1 MSRSRTSVPILM
13 YHSISDDTGSAG
25 FQKFVISPQ
34 TFASQLAH
42 LAENDYQP
50 ISVTQYVQA
59 MRGQVALPQRPIV
72 LTFDDG
78 FQDFHTQALPLL
90 KKFGFTATLYITT
103 GFIGG
108 TSRWLSESGDGQR
121 PMLNVAQIQEIAA
134 SNIEIGAHTHT
145 HPMLDMLPQ
154 KQVVEEVER
163 PKAILEDALGA
174 PVESFAYPFGYYSDA
189 VKRAVEA
196 AGYTSACAVRYSLS
210 SLDDDRFALARLIV
224 PADMSAAAFANAA
237 QGKIFKLASQV
248 QQVRGRIW
256 KFVRLSKSF
265 VSQQDMKYGGTN
277 V

>member
-1 MSRSRTSVPILM
+1 MSQSRTLVPILM

-59 MRGQVALPQRPIV
+59 MRGHVALPQRPVV

-90 KKFGFTATLYITT
+90 TKFGFTATLYITT

-108 TSRWLSESGDGQR
+108 TSRWLAEGGDGQR
-121 PMLNVAQIQEIAA
+121 PMLNVAQIRDIAA

-163 PKAILEDALGA
+163 PKAILEDALGIA
-174 PVESFAYPFGYYSDA
+174 IESFAYPFGYYSDA

-196 AGYTSACAVRYSLS
+196 AGYMSACAVRYSLS

-224 PADMSAAAFANAA
+224 PADMSMEAFANAA
-237 QGKIFKLASQV
+237 QGKIFKLASHV

-265 VSQQDMKYGGTN
+265 VNQQDMKYGGTN

>member
-1 MSRSRTSVPILM
+1 M
-13 YHSISDDTGSAG
+13 
-25 FQKFVISPQ
+25 
-34 TFASQLAH
+34 
-42 LAENDYQP
+42 
-50 ISVTQYVQA
+50 SVTQYFQA
-59 MRGQVALPQRPIV
+59 MRGHVALPQRPIV

-103 GFIGG
+103 GFIGE
-108 TSRWLSESGDGQR
+108 TSRWLAEGGDGQR

-189 VKRAVEA
+189 VKRAVVSSPYA
-196 AGYTSACAVRYSLS
+196 AIADQLGWMRTKM
-210 SLDDDRFALARLIV
+210 IV
-224 PADMSAAAFANAA
+224 P
-237 QGKIFKLASQV
+237 
-248 QQVRGRIW
+248 
-256 KFVRLSKSF
+256 
-265 VSQQDMKYGGTN
+265 
-277 V
+277 